1 MEVRIRYMD
10 PKAVQRIDELAEEK
24 GLSRQEFLHAQ
35 LHQLAVFREENHR
48 EQRLQQLVDRNIQ
61 TMAHCYTAI
70 REMNDLLQIEEPGEE
85 A

>member
-10 PKAVQRIDELAEEK
+10 PKTVQRIDELAYEK
-24 GLSRQEFLHAQ
+24 GLSRQEFLHSQ
-35 LHQLAVFREENHR
+35 LHQLAVFREENNR